1 MKIHGFQLGSLL
13 VTILTGADAVAKTGI
28 IPPKYSSLIMLAS
41 GALSAFLPQVVK
53 SSPAT
58 GTPTGAPMASG
69 E

>member
-1 MKIHGFQLGSLL
+1 
-13 VTILTGADAVAKTGI
+13 
-28 IPPKYSSLIMLAS
+28 MLAS

-58 GTPTGAPMASG
+58 GTPTGAPTALG